1 MISLRNIYFKY
12 LTRATRVVQ
21 TQLGLKILG
30 PRAII
35 LNTQNQILLVKH
47 VYAPYWYLPGGAT
60 NKGESAK
67 AALTRELKEEVGL
80 TLNEEPRLFGIYH
93 KVNKGVDDY
102 PVIYIV
108 KNFVLAEAHSPEIE
122 QLGWFDYSDLPTMVS
137 LGTKRRIIE
146 YFTNSQP
153 VEHW

>member
-1 MISLRNIYFKY
+1 MYFKY

-35 LNTQNQILLVKH
+35 LNDKNQILLVKH
-47 VYAPYWYLPGGAT
+47 VYAPYWYLPGGASD
-60 NKGESAK
+60 KGESVK
-67 AALTRELKEEVGL
+67 AALTRELQEEVGL

-93 KVNKGVDDY
+93 KINKGVDDY

-108 KNFVLAEAHSPEIE
+108 KSFVLAEAHSPEIE
-122 QLGWFDYSDLPTMVS
+122 QLRWFDYDDLPTTVS
-137 LGTKRRIIE
+137 LGTKRRITE
-146 YFTNSQP
+146 YFTDSP
-153 VEHW
+153 PAEHW